1 MALISELRRVGVGLG
16 FLSDRPVSPA
26 GYKPIS
32 DYGVIGDMHSA
43 ALVGL
48 DGSIDWY
55 CAPRFDSPSVFAA
68 LLDSQKGGRFQLS
81 PTGDFTSTQNY
92 EGDTNVLVT
101 TFRSTTGQFKVTD
114 FMPCF
119 MEEGQLK
126 SFQEV
131 HRIIDWLDGDPGL
144 RVAFQPRFDYARGT
158 TTIVESRDGCL
169 AKNQRHHS
177 SLASSVKLFVK
188 DPELLINDFRLSK
201 GQRIVLVLKWG
212 NSSPHPVGRYETS
225 RKLSKTLS
233 YWKRWVS
240 HVKYQGPYRSHVIR
254 SCLVLKLLQ
263 YAPTGAMVAAVT
275 TSLPESIG
283 ALRNWDYRY
292 SWIRDTALSVWAL
305 SEAGASREA
314 LDYTRWMVNVRRH
327 SKEKLQIMMGIGGER
342 EIPELILDHLEGYRG
357 SSPVRIGNAAYRQ
370 VQLDIYGILADS
382 MHYLH
387 RALGWTSK
395 EVYENLV
402 KYSAD
407 QAVAEWEK
415 PDSGIWE
422 MRQARPFVESK
433 MWCYVAL
440 DRAIKIAREL
450 GYDEDWRR
458 WDPVKKKIK
467 NRILADGWS
476 PKKKSFTM
484 VLGGDELDAANLLM
498 PLVGFLPA
506 KDPKMASTIR
516 HIREELSKDDLVY
529 RYSVDDGQLGKEG
542 AFTVCSF
549 WMVDCLIRLEK
560 LSEAE
565 GLLNQLLKRGNHL
578 GLFSEEIDPASGEA
592 LGNFPQAY
600 THMGLITAAVRLEE
614 ARRKTGIMRY
624 ARALSSKISEASD
637 RVR

>member
-1 MALISELRRVGVGLG
+1 MISSQRRAGVELG
-16 FLSDRPVSPA
+16 FLSDRPNPPQ

-43 ALVGL
+43 ALVGI

-55 CAPRFDSPSVFAA
+55 CVPRFDSPSVFAA
-68 LLDSQKGGRFQLS
+68 LLDSQKGGMFQLA
-81 PTGDFTSTQNY
+81 PTGNFTSRQSY
-92 EGDTNVLVT
+92 EGETNVLVT
-101 TFRSTTGQFKVTD
+101 TFESEGGRMRLTD

-119 MEEGQLK
+119 MDKGQLRG
-126 SFQEV
+126 FQEL
-131 HRIIDWLDGDPGL
+131 HRIVDWIEGDPGF
-144 RVAFQPRFDYARGT
+144 RITFQPRLDYARGVT
-158 TTIVESRDGCL
+158 DILETRHGCL
-169 AKNQRHHS
+169 AKCQRQN
-177 SLASSVKLFVK
+177 LTLTSSVKLFVSDK
-188 DPELLINDFRLSK
+188 NSLVNDFRLSQ
-201 GQRIVLVLKWG
+201 GQRIVFVLKWG
-212 NSSPHPVGRYETS
+212 KSSSIPIAKYETG
-225 RKLSKTLS
+225 RKHEKTLS
-233 YWKRWVS
+233 YWRRWVN
-240 HVKYQGPYRSHVIR
+240 HVKYHGPYRTQVVR

-342 EIPELILDHLEGYRG
+342 EIPELTLDHLEGYRG

-370 VQLDIYGILADS
+370 LQLDIYGILADS
-382 MHYLH
+382 MYYLH
-387 RALGWTSK
+387 RVLGWTSK
-395 EVYENLV
+395 QVYENLV
-402 KYSAD
+402 RYSAD
-407 QAVAEWEK
+407 QAATEWDK

-422 MRQARPFVESK
+422 MRQVRSFVESK

-450 GYDEDWRR
+450 GYDDDWRR

-467 NRILADGWS
+467 SQILTDGWS
-476 PKKKSFTM
+476 AKKKAFAM
-484 VLGGDELDAANLLM
+484 VMGGEELDAANLLM
-498 PLVGFLPA
+498 PLVGFLSA
-506 KDPKMASTIR
+506 KDPRMTSTIH
-516 HIREELSKDDLVY
+516 HIKEELSKDDLLY
-529 RYSVDDGQLGKEG
+529 RYNVDDGQMGREG

-549 WMVDCLIRLEK
+549 WMVDCLTRLGK
-560 LSEAE
+560 LGEAE
-565 GLLNQLLKRGNHL
+565 GLLNQLLRRGNHL
-578 GLFSEEIDPASGEA
+578 GLYSEEIDPATGEA

-614 ARRKTGIMRY
+614 ARRKTGFMKY

-637 RVR
+637 RIR